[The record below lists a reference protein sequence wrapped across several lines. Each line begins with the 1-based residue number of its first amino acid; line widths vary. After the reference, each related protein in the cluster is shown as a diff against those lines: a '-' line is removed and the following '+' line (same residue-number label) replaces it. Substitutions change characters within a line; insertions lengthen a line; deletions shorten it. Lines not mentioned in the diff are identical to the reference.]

1 MNMSV
6 ASLRRPIF
14 FAALVIL
21 MLVAGF
27 VSMRNIPVDMMPKL
41 DVPYVVIVTEY
52 PGAGPKEVETVITTP
67 LEEELVSLEGIKNM
81 NSTSQDS
88 ISQIVMEFK
97 MGLPPDTLE
106 QKVRDRISVVKMRF
120 PKAVKESYVQKWDPS
135 AQSILTL
142 AIRSDKMD
150 RVKLTDWV
158 ERDLKPQLAQIPKV
172 GKLDILG
179 GLKREIHVVLDSK
192 KLEQYRMPL
201 ITVADEISRS
211 GENAP
216 GGTVTQGSL
225 EVGVRNLGEYSSLDS
240 IRNRVISFPGG
251 EVPVR
256 LSDLGQ
262 VENASEKE
270 TTRAY
275 HKNQPALIVNVYRQ
289 SGANIIEITD
299 LLKKRIADISQK
311 LEKNNTGISVEVV
324 VDGAKEIRDNV
335 WDVQESIMIGILLT
349 ILVVYLFLASARS
362 TLITGLAL
370 PNSILGAFVLM
381 YMVGFSINIMTL
393 LALSLAVGLLVDD
406 AIVVRENIFK
416 HLETG
421 KSPVR
426 AAIDGVQEVSMAVIA
441 TTFAILAVF
450 GPVAFISGMIGQFF
464 REFGMTVCFAML
476 ISLFDALTVAPMLSA
491 YWGGNGHGTEP
502 SNNFFAK
509 LGRPFAQVAANF
521 GKLQDRLEVIYGQ
534 ALEKILARPKTSSAI
549 GIAFAIS
556 LFFVATRLPA
566 TFTPQA
572 ETSSI
577 DINVTLPPGTR
588 LDDGDKYA
596 QQIKAIID
604 RTDGVKD
611 TVLTIGNS
619 SQESNVITARI
630 TLKPPKER
638 KLISTKIRDLLRAEV
653 EKISAGFPKGTET
666 KYMMGNASD
675 GGSPVNFA
683 ILANTSEEASAYA
696 SKLLERL
703 KKSPLLADAHSTAK
717 MGRPEIVVKVDP
729 KKAAR
734 FGINEG
740 LVGSEVRGRIEGI
753 IAARYRDNG
762 REYDIKVKLKD
773 GAESFLTK
781 MNEVLVPNI
790 NMTPIRLKDVAN
802 VEQGKSVAK
811 LERTNR
817 SASVSIN
824 ANLPPKVGLAEAT
837 GEIKKIMEKEVI
849 PPSGI
854 RILYQG
860 DAESFAEMGIGFATA
875 MGFGIILLYLILAS
889 LYESFFLPIL
899 VMSALPLAAGGAFVA
914 LLLAGQGFDI
924 YSMIGI
930 LLLMGV
936 ATKNS
941 ILMVDTVV
949 ERLRERSSVE
959 LSEYVRLILDSC
971 VRRLR
976 PIIMTSM
983 ALIAGMIPIAVGL
996 NEASAQRTSM
1006 GTAVIGG
1013 TISSTALTLLLVPA
1027 LLLLFKG
1034 RVQKAAVASAK
1045 RNKLVDQAIEDSQ
1058 AQS

>member
-21 MLVAGF
+21 MLVAGL
-27 VSMRNIPVDMMPKL
+27 VSMKNIPVDMMPKT
-41 DVPYVVIVTEY
+41 DIPYVVIVTEY

-67 LEEELVSLEGIKNM
+67 LEEELVSLEGVKTM

-120 PKAVKESYVQKWDPS
+120 PKAVKEPYIQKWDPG

-158 ERDLKPQLAQIPKV
+158 ERELKPQLAQIPKV

-179 GLKREIHVVLDSK
+179 GLKREVHIVLDSK

-240 IRNRVISFPGG
+240 IRNRIVSFPGG

-262 VENASEKE
+262 VINASEKE

-299 LLKKRIADISQK
+299 LLKKRIADIAQK
-311 LEKNNTGISVEVV
+311 LEKDQAGISVEVV

-335 WDVQESIMIGILLT
+335 WDVQESIMIGIILT
-349 ILVVYLFLASARS
+349 VLVVYLFLASAKS

-370 PNSILGAFVLM
+370 PNSILGAFILM
-381 YMVGFSINIMTL
+381 YVAGFSINIMTL

-416 HLETG
+416 HLEMG
-421 KSPVR
+421 KNPVR
-426 AAIDGVQEVSMAVIA
+426 AAIDGVNEVSMAVIA

-464 REFGMTVCFAML
+464 KEFGLTVCFAML

-491 YWGGNGHGTEP
+491 YWGGKGHGAPP
-502 SNNFFAK
+502 SDNFFAK
-509 LGRPFAQVAANF
+509 LGRPFSNMALGF
-521 GKLQDRLEVIYGQ
+521 GKLQDKLEVLY
-534 ALEKILARPKTSSAI
+534 AKILDKVLARPKFSSAV
-549 GIAFAIS
+549 GIAFALS
-556 LFFVATRLPA
+556 LFLLAARLPA

-604 RTDGVKD
+604 RTDGIKD

-619 SQESNVITARI
+619 SQESNIITAKI

-638 KLISTKIRDLLRAEV
+638 KLVSTQMRDLLRTEV
-653 EKISAGFPKGTET
+653 EKILKDFPAGTET
-666 KYMMGNASD
+666 AYNLGGSD
-675 GGSPVNFA
+675 NGSPVNFA
-683 ILANTSEEASAYA
+683 IQANTSTEATEYA

-703 KKSPLLADAHSTAK
+703 KKSPLLVDARSTAK
-717 MGRPEIVVKVDP
+717 LGRPEIIVKVDP

-781 MNEVLVPNI
+781 LNEVLVPNM
-790 NMTPIRLKDVAN
+790 NMTPIRLKDVAD
-802 VEQGKSVAK
+802 VGQGKSVGK

-817 SASVSIN
+817 SASVTIN
-824 ANLPPKVGLAEAT
+824 AGLAPKVGLAEAT
-837 GEIKKIMEKEVI
+837 AEIKKVMEKDVI
-849 PPSGI
+849 PPAGV

-889 LYESFFLPIL
+889 LYESFFLPLL

-914 LLLAGQGFDI
+914 LFIAGQGFDI

-949 ERLRERSSVE
+949 EKLRERSEVD
-959 LSEYVRLILDSC
+959 LKEYVALVLDSC

-1027 LLLLFKG
+1027 LLLLFKKL
-1034 RVQKAAVASAK
+1034 VQRAAVASGK
-1045 RNKLVDQAIEDSQ
+1045 RNKLVDQAILDSQ
-1058 AQS
+1058 ESAH